1 MLLYDAMEGQD
12 IDRIVFLIVDQIN
25 HGTTSDS
32 TLRIAIARLNL
43 KAASKAMNNSNF
55 AAAFFYSTVSAGLLP
70 PDHWQQ
76 HYDLSR
82 SVFLVLGNAAYTD
95 GQIKEATR

>member
-25 HGTTSDS
+25 HGTINDP
-32 TLRIAIARLNL
+32 TLRIEIAKLNH
-43 KAASKAMNNSNF
+43 KAASKAMKNSNF
-55 AAAFFYSTVSAGLLP
+55 AAAFFYSSAAAELLP

-95 GQIKEATR
+95 GHIKEATR

>member
-1 MLLYDAMEGQD
+1 MLLYHATQGQD
-12 IDRIVFLIVDQIN
+12 IDGILFLIVDQIN
-25 HGTTSDS
+25 HGTINDPTM
-32 TLRIAIARLNL
+32 RIAIAELNH
-43 KAASKAMNNSNF
+43 KAASKALKSSNF
-55 AAAFFYSTVSAGLLP
+55 AAAFFYSSVAAELLP

-95 GQIKEATR
+95 GHIKAATR